1 MSFVYVCHSLHRLLW
16 NNIHFIKVTKDFKSK
31 YESPKDKE
39 IYIVCYQKPYSK
51 KTFFFLNR
59 KRKSNSRLVPA
70 YIHCETSYSLSQS
83 NSKRF
88 QRQLSVLRNLYH
100 AQNSLP
106 LATILFY
113 TSCIHHSI
121 CPFRKQPY
129 VCSDVF
135 PFSLIECNSILYTF
149 LLKTHILLFFSNHE
163 LSCILAFYRLVNI
176 NTSFNFFLTFAFLLF
191 FF

>member
-1 MSFVYVCHSLHRLLW
+1 MCVIVSIYHCEIALIHS
-16 NNIHFIKVTKDFKSK
+16 IKVTKDFKSK

-113 TSCIHHSI
+113 ISVFITLFAHSENSHM
-121 CPFRKQPY
+121 Y
-129 VCSDVF
+129 VQMYFLF
-135 PFSLIECNSILYTF
+135 P
-149 LLKTHILLFFSNHE
+149 
-163 LSCILAFYRLVNI
+163 
-176 NTSFNFFLTFAFLLF
+176 
-191 FF
+191 